1 MSALRRW
8 LLLAA
13 LLASPCAWST
23 PSPGLRPR
31 QSALARRASEQAEK
45 AASRI
50 DSQGI
55 SLFRPGSAFAAICI
69 AYMAGIVATELIV
82 FDFGM
87 PKAAYHFYSAS
98 LPSLVAFPQCLRIVC
113 PMAGVTAGI
122 GSEALRLFPL
132 GLRKSGKLRN
142 VLRAAGLLLL
152 PGLLSFVTAIGA
164 VRAFL
169 REWSSFPWGSRSRGL
184 HHLEEVR
191 LWHVVM
197 LLTFLVCIWLL
208 RRAENRQ
215 E

>member
-1 MSALRRW
+1 
-8 LLLAA
+8 
-13 LLASPCAWST
+13 
-23 PSPGLRPR
+23 
-31 QSALARRASEQAEK
+31 
-45 AASRI
+45 
-50 DSQGI
+50 
-55 SLFRPGSAFAAICI
+55 
-69 AYMAGIVATELIV
+69 MAGIVGEPWGIPLALWIQWICFFHFRSSKSKVATELIV